1 MPDRLLIG
9 QWGIGKQHIGIQR
22 KWRKFRKAYGRKAD
36 GDCMQ
41 CGIVMNCAK
50 AVQKWSEI

>member
-22 KWRKFRKAYGRKAD
+22 KWRKFRKAYGRKA
-36 GDCMQ
+36 GENCMQ
-41 CGIVMNCAK
+41 WGNARYYAK
-50 AVQKWSEI
+50 SRAEME